1 MALTIGTNVA
11 SLQASAAA
19 SSVNRDLETSMARL
33 STGKRINSAS
43 DDAAG
48 VAIASRLSS
57 EIRGTDQ
64 AIRNALDGQALVDT
78 TEGGHK
84 EIEAILQR
92 MREVAVQAA
101 NETNSL
107 QDKSNLQTEMDALK
121 TEIDRIAS
129 VTTWA
134 GQSMMASGGSTFSL
148 QVGAATGDKNQIQV
162 NISSVATADL
172 GLYTTDSSIT
182 TPTTA
187 KAEFKINT
195 TDNGEDIYGE
205 LTALKGG
212 GFVSSWQSQNG
223 SKQDT
228 RAQIF
233 DNNGVAIST
242 TDIKVNSTDTGAAYT
257 APFIGALE
265 DGGFV
270 ATWNE
275 NADSDVVAQRYDAL
289 GNALGSKVTV
299 NTHTTGGQSN
309 GTVTGLSDGGFVV
322 TFHGASSTDA
332 RDVMG
337 QLYSAN
343 GTAVGDNF
351 LVAQNNTDIQTH
363 QDVVAL
369 KDGGFAVTWMTQDDA
384 GTASAANYQLAGRV
398 FDSSGVGGQDFT
410 INQID
415 NQAEHYPKIAALE
428 DGGFVTS
435 WTAGDAKI
443 RARMFDA
450 SGTASSDDVIVSA
463 TTGSSQSHPDITGL
477 ADGGFM
483 VAWDGPGAGYDIR
496 AARFDAKGSAVGDEL
511 HPIGTTTGAQSNVF
525 GVGEFS
531 ARLAT
536 LSNGKIAL
544 TWSANLDGNT
554 DIYGTILDAGVAPA
568 SITDSEIAR
577 STIDRLDKA
586 LSKVNTQRSELGAIS
601 NRLSHTVSNMTNIS
615 TNLSA
620 ARGGIEDADF
630 ALETTNLAKNQILQ
644 QASTAML
651 AQANASK
658 QNVLSLLQ

>member
-1 MALTIGTNVA
+1 MALAIATNHAALNAAA
-11 SLQASAAA
+11 SA
-19 SSVNRDLETSMARL
+19 SSVNRDMETSMARL

-48 VAIASRLSS
+48 VAISSRLSA

-64 AIRNALDGQALVDT
+64 AIRNSLDGQALIDT
-78 TEGGHK
+78 AEGAHK
-84 EIEAILQR
+84 EVENILQR

-101 NETNSL
+101 NDTNNQ
-107 QDKSNLQTEMDALK
+107 QDRDNLQAELEAMS
-121 TEIDRIAS
+121 TEIDRIAGT
-129 VTTWA
+129 TTWA
-134 GQSMMASGGSTFSL
+134 GSKMLDTGGSNFSF
-148 QVGAATGDKNQIQV
+148 QVGSATGDKNQIQV

-195 TDNGEDIYGE
+195 TDNGEDVYGE
-205 LTALKGG
+205 LTALKDG
-212 GFVSSWQSQNG
+212 GFVSTWQSQNG
-223 SKQDT
+223 SKQDA

-242 TDIKVNSTDTGAAYT
+242 TDIKLNSSDTNAAYT
-257 APFIGALE
+257 TPMLGALE

-275 NADSDVVAQRYDAL
+275 NADRDLVAQRYDAL
-289 GNALGSKVTV
+289 GNAVGSKVTV
-299 NTHTTGGQSN
+299 NTHTAGSQSN
-309 GTVTGLSDGGFVV
+309 GTVTGLSNGGFVV
-322 TFHGASSTDA
+322 TFHGETSTDA
-332 RDVMG
+332 RDVVG
-337 QLYSAN
+337 QLYGAD
-343 GTAVGDNF
+343 GTAVGGNF

-369 KDGGFAVTWMTQDDA
+369 KNGGFAVTWMTKSDA
-384 GTASAANYQLAGRV
+384 GTASATNYQLAGRV
-398 FDSSGVGGQDFT
+398 FDSSGVGGQEFT
-410 INQID
+410 INQAD
-415 NQAEHYPKIAALE
+415 NAGEHYPKIAALE
-428 DGGFVTS
+428 DGGGVTT
-435 WTAGDAKI
+435 WTAPDAKI

-450 SGTASSDDVIVSA
+450 SGIASSDDVIVSA
-463 TTGSSQSHPDITGL
+463 TTGKPQSHPDVIGL

-483 VAWDGPGAGYDIR
+483 VAWDGTGSGYDIR
-496 AARFDAKGSAVGDEL
+496 TARFDAKGDAVGEEL
-511 HPIGTTTGAQSNVF
+511 HPISTNGGNSNVF
-525 GVGEFS
+525 GVGETS
-531 ARLAT
+531 PRLAA

-544 TWSANLDGNT
+544 SWSANLDGNT

-568 SITDSEIAR
+568 SVTDSENAR
-577 STIDRLDKA
+577 STIDRLDKV
-586 LSKVNTQRSELGAIS
+586 LSNVNTQRSELGAVS
-601 NRLSHTVSNMTNIS
+601 NRLNHTVNNLTNIS
-615 TNLSA
+615 ANLSA
-620 ARGGIEDADF
+620 AKGGIEDADF

-658 QNVLSLLQ
+658 QNVLSLLQG